1 MMKDNFDRP
10 VTPQAMG
17 RMAETLGLNIAAE
30 YDANLVSRRQLDR
43 AVERCNQCADPE
55 GCEIW
60 LGDHVGGSKE
70 APSLC
75 PNKALFDHLRDG
87 W

>member
-1 MMKDNFDRP
+1 MKDNYDRP
-10 VTPQAMG
+10 LTPHAMD
-17 RMAETLGLNIAAE
+17 RMAETLGLNIDAE

-43 AVERCNQCADPE
+43 AVERCHLCADPD

-60 LGDHVGGSKE
+60 LDDHAGGAKQ
-70 APSLC
+70 APALC
-75 PNKALFDHLRDG
+75 PNKALFDHLRAG

>member
-1 MMKDNFDRP
+1 MKDNLDKPR
-10 VTPQAMG
+10 TPAAMD
-17 RMAETLGLNIAAE
+17 RMAETLGLNIGAE
-30 YDANLVSRRQLDR
+30 YNAHLVSRRQLDR
-43 AVERCNQCADPE
+43 AVERCEACADPS

-60 LGDHVGGSKE
+60 LEDHAGGSKE

-75 PNKALFDHLRDG
+75 PNKALFDHLREG